1 MQQITPEVGSGETA
15 PMGLQMGQPTALKL
29 YLWKALT
36 EKFLKGEPKVLGVV
50 QILIA
55 LMNLSLGIIMMCA
68 TLPFYG
74 WNPISVFIG
83 YTVWGS
89 VMFIISGSLSIA
101 AGIRTTK
108 GVIRGSLGLNITSS
122 VLAASGIIITGI
134 SLTSYHYLRYYCG
147 YHRSMPQNCAFLSSI
162 LVAMDALVLLF
173 SVLEFCVA
181 VSLSAFGCKVVCGN
195 PGGIVFVMP
204 SNPHVAETAPTA
216 PFSGYLTPPAEQQRY
231 IP

>member
-1 MQQITPEVGSGETA
+1 MQQTTSELDPGV
-15 PMGLQMGQPTALKL
+15 PQMGQPAAVKS
-29 YLWKALT
+29 YLWKGRA
-36 EKFLKGEPKVLGVV
+36 EKFLKGEPKILGVV

-74 WNPISVFIG
+74 RSPISVFMA

-89 VMFIISGSLSIA
+89 VMIQ
-101 AGIRTTK
+101 
-108 GVIRGSLGLNITSS
+108 GSLGLNIASS
-122 VLAASGIIITGI
+122 TLAAIGIIISAI
-134 SLTSYHYLRYYCG
+134 SLISFPYHHSYCSYQT
-147 YHRSMPQNCAFLSSI
+147 MPENCALVSSI
-162 LVAMDALVLLF
+162 LRGMDGVVLVL
-173 SVLEFCVA
+173 SVLQFCVA
-181 VSLSAFGCKVVCGN
+181 VSLSAFGCKVACCN
-195 PGGIVFVMP
+195 SGGIVFVMP

>member
-1 MQQITPEVGSGETA
+1 MQQTTSELDPGV
-15 PMGLQMGQPTALKL
+15 PQMGQPAAVKS
-29 YLWKALT
+29 YLWKGRA
-36 EKFLKGEPKVLGVV
+36 EKFLKGEPKILGVV

-74 WNPISVFIG
+74 RSPISVFMA

-89 VMFIISGSLSIA
+89 VMFIISGSFSIA

-108 GVIRGSLGLNITSS
+108 GVIQGSLGLNIASS
-122 VLAASGIIITGI
+122 TLAAIGIIISAI
-134 SLTSYHYLRYYCG
+134 SLISFPYHHSYCSYQT
-147 YHRSMPQNCAFLSSI
+147 MPENCALVSSI
-162 LVAMDALVLLF
+162 LRGMDGVVLVL
-173 SVLEFCVA
+173 SVLQFCVA
-181 VSLSAFGCKVVCGN
+181 VSLSAFGCKVACCN
-195 PGGIVFVMP
+195 SGGIVFVMP